1 MPTFTMPSFADPVA
15 PAPAAAA
22 AAGFVMPN
30 LASPLVMPDD
40 APSPL
45 GRHADAP
52 AFVPE
57 APKPEAPPAPAPV
70 GFTSS
75 ADPTVANRYRQVIHA
90 PEQAEPAAIA
100 APLAPP
106 MGGSPAQP
114 GWNGMPLPT
123 PGAATA
129 GFAAPGSAPTPGFAA
144 TPTYAAPG
152 YAAPEYAAP
161 TGSNKAA
168 KLALSTGIS
177 SLAALLFIIFGR
189 ILIVPSILSLV
200 AIVAGIVGL
209 VLARRAGAGK
219 WSALAGLLMGIA
231 TSVTLTVSLVVTVA
245 GAFVVDTALVEDDI
259 VANAAPLYGVDIVSA
274 SCPDEVSMLTTTS
287 FTCTAFDSTGGG
299 YVVDVEITDDGYLQ
313 WELTV

>member
-1 MPTFTMPSFADPVA
+1 
-15 PAPAAAA
+15 
-22 AAGFVMPN
+22 
-30 LASPLVMPDD
+30 
-40 APSPL
+40 
-45 GRHADAP
+45 
-52 AFVPE
+52 
-57 APKPEAPPAPAPV
+57 
-70 GFTSS
+70 
-75 ADPTVANRYRQVIHA
+75 
-90 PEQAEPAAIA
+90 
-100 APLAPP
+100 
-106 MGGSPAQP
+106 
-114 GWNGMPLPT
+114 MPLPT

-144 TPTYAAPG
+144 TSTFAAP
-152 YAAPEYAAP
+152 AYAAP

-168 KLALSTGIS
+168 KLALSTGSS